1 MNIYKYIGSSGSQFT
16 AFLNAH
22 KSDTFLNDCTINGTN
37 DEITITKGNCTVTI
51 HPTTTTTSGYIS
63 YTNDDLT
70 ITRYPD
76 TGSTSIA
83 PTNAILCKNGIFI
96 TFVNSRESSY
106 VIGYLCVTIDSNCEL
121 SVIMRGG
128 SVDNANAGYN
138 LTIAAGD
145 STTATTITI
154 TPTFN
159 QQITTI
165 APAIIATAEGTTNIP
180 NLFYTVQSACSGLGL
195 AAIKIVDTTYI
206 TNGYI
211 FIKAV

>member
-1 MNIYKYIGSSGSQFT
+1 MKTYKYIGGNGSQFT

-22 KSDTFLNDCTINGTN
+22 KSDTFLNDCTISGTN
-37 DEITITKGNCTVTI
+37 DEMTITKNSCTVTI
-51 HPTTTTTSGYIS
+51 HPTTSTTSGYVE
-63 YTNDDLT
+63 YTNGTLT
-70 ITRYPD
+70 ITRYPV

-83 PTNAILCKNGIFI
+83 PTNAILCKNGLFV
-96 TFVNSRESSY
+96 TFLNSNESAY
-106 VIGYLCVTIDSNCEL
+106 VIGYLCVTIDSNGEL

-145 STTATTITI
+145 SSTATSITI

-159 QQITTI
+159 QQVTTI
-165 APAIIATAEGTTNIP
+165 APVIVATAEGTTNIP
-180 NLFYTVQSACSGLGL
+180 NLFYTVQSANSGLGL

>member
-1 MNIYKYIGSSGSQFT
+1 MKTYKYIGSSGSQFT

-22 KSDTFLNDCTINGTN
+22 KSDTFLNDCTISGTN
-37 DEITITKGNCTVTI
+37 DEITITKDSCAVTI
-51 HPTTTTTSGYIS
+51 HPTTSTTSGYVS
-63 YTNDDLT
+63 YTNGDLT
-70 ITRYPD
+70 ITRYPV
-76 TGSTSIA
+76 TGSTTIV
-83 PTNAILCKNGIFI
+83 PTNAILCKNGLFV
-96 TFVNSRESSY
+96 TFLNSNESTY
-106 VIGYLCVTIDSNCEL
+106 VIGYLCVTIDSSGEL

-154 TPTFN
+154 TPSFN

-180 NLFYTVQSACSGLGL
+180 NLFYTAQSANSGLGL
-195 AAIKIVDTTYI
+195 SAVQIGDTPYI
-206 TNGYI
+206 TNGYVY
-211 FIKAV
+211 IKAV